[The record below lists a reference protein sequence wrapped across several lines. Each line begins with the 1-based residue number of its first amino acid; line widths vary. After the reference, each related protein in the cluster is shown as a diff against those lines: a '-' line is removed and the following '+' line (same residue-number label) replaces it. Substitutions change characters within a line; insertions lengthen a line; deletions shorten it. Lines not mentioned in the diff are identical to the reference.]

1 MLSELLGPLFAPLR
15 LIHAL
20 TGVLLVAGLLG
31 RWVVLRHAERAAQSG
46 DLHVMRA
53 LLSTS
58 SVFERTVIVTS
69 MLVFALGLLTA
80 WSMGFP
86 LLGFLQGG
94 SSNWLLTSLVLFI
107 GTLLLVPTVFVP
119 RGRIFGA
126 ALDDSVV
133 LGRPSP
139 QLVAAFADPVTRA
152 AHYLELGGL
161 VAVLVLMIAK
171 PF

>member
-1 MLSELLGPLFAPLR
+1 MVSEFLGPFFAPLR

-20 TGVLLVAGLLG
+20 AGVLLIAGLLG
-31 RWVVLRHAERAAQSG
+31 RWVVLQHAERAARAG
-46 DLHVMRA
+46 DLPVLRA
-53 LLSTS
+53 LLSAS
-58 SVFERTVIVTS
+58 GVFERTVIVTS
-69 MLVFALGLLTA
+69 LLVIVLGLLTA
-80 WSMGFP
+80 WSLGFP

-94 SSNWLLTSLVLFI
+94 STNWLLTSLVLFI
-107 GTLLLVPTVFVP
+107 AAILLVPTVFIP

-126 ALDDSVV
+126 ALDDSVL
-133 LGRPSP
+133 LGRPSR

-152 AHYLELGGL
+152 AHYLELGAL